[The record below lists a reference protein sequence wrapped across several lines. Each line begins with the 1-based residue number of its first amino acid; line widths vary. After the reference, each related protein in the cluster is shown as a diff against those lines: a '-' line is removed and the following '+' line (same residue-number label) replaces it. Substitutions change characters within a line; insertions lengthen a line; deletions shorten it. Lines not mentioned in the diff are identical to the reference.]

1 MTEKKETTKKA
12 KTAPAKKAKKGVP
25 NSEATRIR
33 SGTEAVEKG
42 RKGGVASGAARRE
55 KKILTEILMKKL
67 AKKLPDGGTVG
78 EAVVDSIIAT
88 AMAGDVKAFVAIADR
103 VEGKPVQ
110 QVDVSG
116 ELSVADRLLAARAR
130 MQQKND

>member
-12 KTAPAKKAKKGVP
+12 KAAPAKKAKKGVP
-25 NSEATRIR
+25 NSEATQFK
-33 SGTEAVEKG
+33 SGAKAVESG
-42 RKGGVASGAARRE
+42 RKGGVASGQAKRE

-88 AMAGDVKAFVAIADR
+88 AMGGDVKAFVAIADR

-110 QVDVSG
+110 QVDLSG

>member
-1 MTEKKETTKKA
+1 MTEKKETKKKA
-12 KTAPAKKAKKGVP
+12 KAAPAKKGKVENLKPFRSVD
-25 NSEATRIR
+25 EAR
-33 SGTEAVEKG
+33 EKG
-42 RKGGVASGAARRE
+42 KKGGVASGVARRE
-55 KKILTEILMKKL
+55 NKILTALLMKKL

-110 QVDVSG
+110 QVDLSG

>member
-12 KTAPAKKAKKGVP
+12 KAASAKKGKVENLKP
-25 NSEATRIR
+25 CRTKNEARER
-33 SGTEAVEKG
+33 GKN
-42 RKGGVASGAARRE
+42 GGIASGVARRE
-55 KKILTEILMKKL
+55 NKILTALLMKKL

-78 EAVVDSIIAT
+78 DAVVDSIIAT

-110 QVDVSG
+110 QVDLSG

>member
-12 KTAPAKKAKKGVP
+12 KAVPAKKGKVENLKPFRSVD
-25 NSEATRIR
+25 EAR
-33 SGTEAVEKG
+33 EKG
-42 RKGGVASGAARRE
+42 KKGGVASGVSRRE
-55 KKILTEILMKKL
+55 NKILTALLMKKL

-78 EAVVDSIIAT
+78 DAVVDSIIAT

-110 QVDVSG
+110 QVYLSG

>member
-12 KTAPAKKAKKGVP
+12 KAAPAKKAKKGVP
-25 NSEATRIR
+25 NSETTQFK
-33 SGTEAVEKG
+33 SGAKAVESG
-42 RKGGVASGAARRE
+42 RKGGVASGQAKRE

-88 AMAGDVKAFVAIADR
+88 AMGGDVKAFVAIADR

-110 QVDVSG
+110 QVDLSG

-130 MQQKND
+130 MQQK

>member
-1 MTEKKETTKKA
+1 
-12 KTAPAKKAKKGVP
+12 
-25 NSEATRIR
+25 
-33 SGTEAVEKG
+33 
-42 RKGGVASGAARRE
+42 
-55 KKILTEILMKKL
+55 MKKL

-110 QVDVSG
+110 QVDLSG